1 MLLQQFLSVW
11 TQPSEILTDPFSI
24 QQSIKC
30 NLEVMRAFETQQGL
44 SEVAPSPDLWRRT
57 SFRKSE
63 QADKAKKKKK
73 L

>member
-1 MLLQQFLSVW
+1 MLLQQFLSVR

-30 NLEVMRAFETQQGL
+30 SLEVMRAFETQQGL
-44 SEVAPSPDLWRRT
+44 SEVAPSPDLWWRT
-57 SFRKSE
+57 LFRKRE
-63 QADKAKKKKK
+63 QKDKVKNT